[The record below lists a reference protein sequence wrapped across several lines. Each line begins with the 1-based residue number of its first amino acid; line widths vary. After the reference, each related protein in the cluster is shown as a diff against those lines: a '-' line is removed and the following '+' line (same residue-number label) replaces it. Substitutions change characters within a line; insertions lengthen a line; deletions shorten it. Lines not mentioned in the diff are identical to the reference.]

1 MTFSEYAQ
9 MLYPLIGEG
18 QNTSDFVLTLS
29 HQIMAEPLIDKDKQ
43 KMEQNVYYPLDH
55 LSPDMLGRIYNGSK
69 EMSMKAAGA
78 IQARLDK
85 ERFIGYLSEFTPDAI
100 EKIDMTLRKS
110 RLLIEDKDAIETCTN
125 IFVSLLEEC
134 ARRKRKPKSTKK
146 DATLD
151 NTKNEEVSQLPFPS
165 HEPEPERISGNCS
178 VGKESSMPTL
188 SPSEQALLVFV
199 TDGGATPMN
208 DEVENM
214 SSNIETPI
222 TLNQTELPDISNEI
236 TSNIDVISDQQ
247 SIISNSDKTEDTSIN
262 TEANGTLDETV
273 SSGINNEQKSL
284 ADNVADEMS
293 DNDASDDS
301 SLNNETDFRMDSGG
315 AHLSIPDEYRRC
327 AFCTDWKGNASD
339 AYNSKTGA
347 RGMCT
352 LYNRVQRST
361 DGVNC
366 KDYEPNEVRIAKQM
380 LSSQ

>member
-134 ARRKRKPKSTKK
+134 ARRKRKSKSTKK

-151 NTKNEEVSQLPFPS
+151 DTKNEGVSQLPFPS
-165 HEPEPERISGNCS
+165 HEPEPERIFDNRS

-188 SPSEQALLVFV
+188 SPSEQDPLVSV

-214 SSNIETPI
+214 SPNTKVPVTSVKT
-222 TLNQTELPDISNEI
+222 IS
-236 TSNIDVISDQQ
+236 TD
-247 SIISNSDKTEDTSIN
+247 
-262 TEANGTLDETV
+262 
-273 SSGINNEQKSL
+273 INNEQEPL
-284 ADNVADEMS
+284 VPDVADEMS
-293 DNDASDDS
+293 GNDVHEDTS
-301 SLNNETDFRMDSGG
+301 SNTEETRTLDEVVFPDTNRIEFRTDRGG
-315 AHLSIPDEYRRC
+315 AQLSIPNKYRRC
-327 AFCTDWKGNASD
+327 AFCIDWTGD
-339 AYNSKTGA
+339 ANDAFKNKTSV
-347 RGMCT
+347 RGMCK
-352 LYNRVQRST
+352 LYRRVQRST
-361 DGVNC
+361 DGIDC
-366 KDYEPNEVRIAKQM
+366 KDYEPNEARISKQM